1 VQKCET
7 VMLEILQDFERAAPK
22 LAPVVVILPGLA
34 AVVAGL
40 FVWLGGLRFK
50 RLLAGLIGAIAGGI
64 AGFFLASRNI
74 ASITV
79 TAGIGA
85 LIAIILQRLFMA
97 ILAAALA
104 AGFGFMVLAVPH
116 LQPADTEPAKSQ
128 AEIAA
133 GDQPDTVRQ
142 SVETL
147 KEYAVNFGYTVKW
160 VGSRVPIYS
169 WAILAAAA
177 AVSAVVGLYL
187 WRLVSALCCAA
198 LGTTLIFAGMI
209 LLLSYKGSA
218 PITKMS
224 GGSPVYAAI
233 FLGMI
238 TFGTIEQWLLFRLKK
253 TRPAKAKKDKLESE
267 QEKRTWR
274 GM

>member
-1 VQKCET
+1 
-7 VMLEILQDFERAAPK
+7 M
-22 LAPVVVILPGLA
+22 
-34 AVVAGL
+34 
-40 FVWLGGLRFK
+40 
-50 RLLAGLIGAIAGGI
+50 
-64 AGFFLASRNI
+64 
-74 ASITV
+74 
-79 TAGIGA
+79 
-85 LIAIILQRLFMA
+85 
-97 ILAAALA
+97 
-104 AGFGFMVLAVPH
+104 
-116 LQPADTEPAKSQ
+116 
-128 AEIAA
+128 
-133 GDQPDTVRQ
+133 
-142 SVETL
+142 
-147 KEYAVNFGYTVKW
+147 
-160 VGSRVPIYS
+160 PIYS

>member
-1 VQKCET
+1 
-7 VMLEILQDFERAAPK
+7 MLEILQDFERAAPK

-50 RLLAGLIGAIAGGI
+50 GLLAGLIGAIAGGI
-64 AGFFLASRNI
+64 AGFFLAGRNI
-74 ASITV
+74 ASIAV
-79 TAGIGA
+79 TAGIA
-85 LIAIILQRLFMA
+85 TLIAIILQRLFMA

-116 LQPADTEPAKSQ
+116 LQPADMEPAKSQ

-133 GDQPDTVRQ
+133 GDQPATVRQ
-142 SVETL
+142 SIETV

-160 VGSRVPIYS
+160 VGSRMPIYN

-177 AVSAVVGLYL
+177 AVSAVAGLYL

-218 PITKMS
+218 PITKMA
-224 GGSPVYAAI
+224 GGSPVYAAV
-233 FLGMI
+233 FLAMVA
-238 TFGTIEQWLLFRLKK
+238 FGTIEQWLLFRLKR
-253 TRPAKAKKDKLESE
+253 TQPAKAKKDKLESE
-267 QEKRTWR
+267 QEKRSWR